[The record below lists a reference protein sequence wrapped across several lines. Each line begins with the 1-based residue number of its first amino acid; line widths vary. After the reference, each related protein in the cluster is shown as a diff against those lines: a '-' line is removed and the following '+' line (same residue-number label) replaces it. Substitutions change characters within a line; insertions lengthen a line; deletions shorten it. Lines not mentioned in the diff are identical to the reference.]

1 MQDYKCKFK
10 LLIVSPNMLLHL
22 KTSKRLILKKAYD
35 IKVMLP
41 KYVPIGIFKDN
52 ELLKVSNRVGKGKKT

>member
-41 KYVPIGIFKDN
+41 KLCTYRDFKDN
-52 ELLKVSNRVGKGKKT
+52 ELLKLSGDENTRT